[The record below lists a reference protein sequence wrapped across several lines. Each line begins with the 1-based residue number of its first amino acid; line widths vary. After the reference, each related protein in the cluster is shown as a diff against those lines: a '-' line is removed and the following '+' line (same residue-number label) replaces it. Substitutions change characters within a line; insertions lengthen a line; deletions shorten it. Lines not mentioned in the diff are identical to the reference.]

1 MNILVSQLPDYKD
14 DCDQSILVS
23 RVGNAVNAMLA
34 QYYKKDKA
42 AIRLAEIKAP
52 ELAAL
57 AKGNGA
63 SGNGAASGS
72 GAASGNGAQSAD
84 GEASKTE
91 ASVLI
96 PLQEPKYRFD
106 QIILDEKIAEEL
118 QYAIKFEAV
127 RDTVYGAWGLRS
139 IEPSPKLA
147 LNFHGDSGTGKT
159 MAAHALAQVMGKKI
173 IPASYAEIESKFHGD
188 GPKNVKNIF
197 RFARENNAVLFIDEA
212 DSLLSRRLT
221 NVTQGSEQA
230 INSMRSQLLIEIENY
245 DGVVIFATNLATNYD
260 SAFIT
265 RIKSIHFKKP
275 GPAERKRL
283 WEKMLLPTL
292 PLASDIDTEAL
303 AAIEDVCGRD
313 IKNAVV
319 KAAVKAAID
328 GATALTQADFETALQ
343 DIIASNKEVSGASPV
358 KLTDNDKQR
367 IARQLKRKLKRG
379 DYKRVRL

>member
-1 MNILVSQLPDYKD
+1 MNILIRELPDYKD
-14 DCDQSILVS
+14 DGDQSILIS
-23 RVGNAVNAMLA
+23 RVGNAVNAMLD

-42 AIRLAEIKAP
+42 AIRLAEIKTPEAATLVKTNVAP
-52 ELAAL
+52 D
-57 AKGNGA
+57 
-63 SGNGAASGS
+63 NGAAPTDDDT
-72 GAASGNGAQSAD
+72 A
-84 GEASKTE
+84 KTE

-139 IEPSPKLA
+139 IDPSPKLA

-197 RFARENNAVLFIDEA
+197 NFAREHNAVLFIDEA

-245 DGVVIFATNLATNYD
+245 DGVVIFATNLAVNYD

-275 GPAERKRL
+275 AQAERKRL
-283 WEKMLLPTL
+283 WEKMMLPSL
-292 PLASDIDTEAL
+292 PLASDIDAEAL
-303 AAIEDVCGRD
+303 ATIEDVCGRD

-328 GATALTQADFETALQ
+328 GKTAITQTDFESALR
-343 DIIASNKEVSGASPV
+343 DIISSNKEVKGASPV
-358 KLTDNDKQR
+358 NLTDNEKQCVT
-367 IARQLKRKLKRG
+367 RQLQRKLKRG
-379 DYKRVRL
+379 NYRSVKL